1 MWDILIITNHY
12 TRINIKIQELIAQSK
27 LVNNS
32 RVSRAESIY
41 HIGKIN
47 ITVKPFGSVSS
58 VICMRGCRVNTIFI
72 EKEWLAEE
80 EVKWTLA
87 AMCRN
92 TIYTIDTLEQIL
104 DGELKDMYNYR
115 EEMIKNIKNY
125 IIKNNWIEKNYHTG
139 DDYSEMLDRLYDE
152 LWDKDEIT
160 GNGLNYYDDE
170 NKCVTYVMEN
180 LPLFFEASRE
190 FEAFPMTKMS
200 WEDKHAAQHMDAIIR
215 CYLLRDCL
223 EEACEEL

>member
-12 TRINIKIQELIAQSK
+12 TRINIKIQQLIEQSK
-27 LVNNS
+27 LVHNS
-32 RVSRAESIY
+32 RVSRAEGIY

-47 ITVKPFGSVSS
+47 IRVKPFGSVSS

-104 DGELKDMYNYR
+104 DGELKNMYNYR
-115 EEMIKNIKNY
+115 AEMIKNIKNY
-125 IIKNNWIEKNYHTG
+125 IIKNNWVEKNYHTG

-180 LPLFFEASRE
+180 LPLFLKLRASL
-190 FEAFPMTKMS
+190 
-200 WEDKHAAQHMDAIIR
+200 KHFQ
-215 CYLLRDCL
+215 
-223 EEACEEL
+223 